1 MPKSRLLRI
10 LLALLLVVLFAGYFS
25 FSTFLFS
32 PTEGDYAP
40 DVSTLVPRDVDF
52 FVAKAGLAKDFPSFP
67 EPAFLGE
74 LQATQAWH
82 TFMRSPEYAE
92 WEREH
97 GIEEALR
104 GLQGLSDQLRGLEPL
119 NLFGG
124 EDLAIAGFFRG
135 PSLETAD
142 WAAYGRASWL
152 GKLGAS
158 LLRYP
163 RVLNLEAQGIAVD
176 VEGELVTLSGA
187 GLARPIHV
195 TRVRDVVIA
204 GTSADL
210 VRKAPDLEAHRGENS
225 FGQSAI
231 YADEIENVRRSL
243 GRDEL
248 ELYVDWRAWSES
260 RKLSGRWPDA
270 QSQDFGPALAGH
282 LFQAGALK
290 TLAGVLSFD
299 QGVAARLH
307 ADLSSEL
314 MTPAQKSLYRTRGA
328 ERSMIAQAARLVRDD
343 SAVFVFGA
351 VRLGD
356 FLRGMRAAAERDLV
370 ALIEDTMHAIGYT
383 GTDQLIEELDAL
395 FRGRF
400 AVIVRENDFK
410 VNPEKDPPHNDE
422 PVPAVALVLW
432 TERGK
437 KSQAKIEDLHQ
448 LVVRQQQRL
457 QLQGRTPGSSGVF
470 RNSVRGG
477 FEIWEFWSPFI
488 DGTGHLATSLDGDV
502 YVISNSFLMVENV
515 LNVNSQGGEVYPR
528 LANRPQFAKLLS
540 DGLDQAN
547 AVVWVDPQ
555 RLAPILRR
563 QSQRTAERDV
573 RSRIDWDLERRREE
587 DKVLR
592 EELPGERRGSLSP
605 EVQAKLDQ
613 RVAERMDQLERKI
626 LEEQVPALS
635 AAYERRLVYLQ
646 AVSGALA
653 MVALEPKFLELSF
666 DAIVPL
672 EPAGTGARPD

>member
-1 MPKSRLLRI
+1 MPKSRLVRI
-10 LLALLLVVLFAGYFS
+10 LLALLLVVLFAGYFA

-32 PTEGDYAP
+32 PTEGDYAA

-52 FVAKAGLAKDFPSFP
+52 FVAKADLAKTLPSFP
-67 EPAFLGE
+67 EPVFFRE
-74 LQATQAWH
+74 LEATQAWR

-92 WEREH
+92 LEREH
-97 GIEEALR
+97 GIEEALG
-104 GLQGLSDQLRGLEPL
+104 GLEGISAQLRGLEPL
-119 NLFGG
+119 KLFGG
-124 EDLAIAGFFRG
+124 EDVAIAGFFRG
-135 PSLETAD
+135 PELEAAD

-163 RVLNLEAQGIAVD
+163 RILKLDSQGIAVQ
-176 VEGELVTLSGA
+176 VEGDLVSLSGA

-210 VRKAPDLEAHRGENS
+210 VRKALDLEAHRGEDS

-231 YADEIENVRRSL
+231 YADQIENVRRGL
-243 GRDEL
+243 DRDEL

-260 RKLSGRWPDA
+260 RKLSGRWPNA
-270 QSQDFGPALAGH
+270 QSQDFTTAFAGH

-290 TLAGVLSFD
+290 TLAGVLAFD
-299 QGVAARLH
+299 QGVAVRLH

-314 MTPAQKSLYRTRGA
+314 MTPAQKSLYRTRGV
-328 ERSMIAQAARLVRDD
+328 ERSMIVQAARLARDD
-343 SAVFVFGA
+343 SAIFLFGTA
-351 VRLGD
+351 RLGD
-356 FLRGMRAAAERDLV
+356 FLREMRASAERDLV

-400 AVIVRENDFK
+400 ALIVRENDFK
-410 VNPEKDPPHNDE
+410 MNPEKDPPHNDE

-432 TERGK
+432 TDRGEK
-437 KSQAKIEDLHQ
+437 AKAKIEELHQ

-488 DGTGHLATSLDGDV
+488 DGTGHLATAFDEDL

-515 LNVNSQGGEVYPR
+515 FNVYRQGGAAYPR
-528 LANRPQFAKLLS
+528 LADRPQFSKLLS

-547 AVVWVDPQ
+547 AVLWLDPHQ
-555 RLAPILRR
+555 LAPILRK

-592 EELPGERRGSLSP
+592 EEFPGEARGSLSP
-605 EVQAKLDQ
+605 ETQAKLNQ
-613 RVAERMDQLERKI
+613 RVDERIDQLERKI
-626 LEEQVPALS
+626 LDEQVPALR

-646 AVSGALA
+646 AVSGVLA
-653 MVALEPKFLELSF
+653 MVALDPKFLELSF
-666 DAIVPL
+666 EAIVPL
-672 EPAGTGARPD
+672 EPAESEGRPD